1 MSANPNRFMLWHAWI
16 PFAAFAALAILLSTT
31 DLDLRIADHFFYDFE
46 AARWVG
52 KDTWWAR
59 NVLHTGGR
67 NVMRAAG
74 IFGLLALGA
83 SYVAPLA
90 RRWPALVRQRRPL
103 GFFVACV
110 AIVPLVVGSLKQITN
125 VDCPWDLAH
134 YGGERPFVHIF
145 EDRPD
150 DLPRA
155 ACFPGAHS
163 SSGFAL
169 LGLYFLG
176 LARSRRH
183 ALTGLAIGIG
193 VGSLF
198 SFAQQARG
206 AHFLSHDLWSAFIA
220 WGICLALY
228 RYAWRENVNPAA
240 PSPDSS
246 R

>member
-110 AIVPLVVGSLKQITN
+110 AIVPLIVGSLKQVTN

-183 ALTGLAIGIG
+183 ARHARVRVQRG
-193 VGSLF
+193 VSQAAG
-198 SFAQQARG
+198 AQGARFPERVR
-206 AHFLSHDLWSAFIA
+206 AHGTLRDEGVPQRGRAADLHAA
-220 WGICLALY
+220 RAAHRCLVWL
-228 RYAWRENVNPAA
+228 
-240 PSPDSS
+240 
-246 R
+246 

>member
-1 MSANPNRFMLWHAWI
+1 
-16 PFAAFAALAILLSTT
+16 
-31 DLDLRIADHFFYDFE
+31 
-46 AARWVG
+46 
-52 KDTWWAR
+52 
-59 NVLHTGGR
+59 
-67 NVMRAAG
+67 
-74 IFGLLALGA
+74 
-83 SYVAPLA
+83 
-90 RRWPALVRQRRPL
+90 
-103 GFFVACV
+103 
-110 AIVPLVVGSLKQITN
+110 
-125 VDCPWDLAH
+125 
-134 YGGERPFVHIF
+134 
-145 EDRPD
+145 
-150 DLPRA
+150 
-155 ACFPGAHS
+155 
-163 SSGFAL
+163 
-169 LGLYFLG
+169 LG